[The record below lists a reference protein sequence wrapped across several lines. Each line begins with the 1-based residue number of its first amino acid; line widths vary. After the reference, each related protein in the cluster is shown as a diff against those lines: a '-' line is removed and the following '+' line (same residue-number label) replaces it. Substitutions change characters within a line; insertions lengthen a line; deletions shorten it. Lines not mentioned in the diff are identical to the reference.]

1 MSTVGAKGSWKITE
15 VDSGYAQLIKNLF
28 DKSEKPVVNVG
39 IHAKDGAKPHLNSL
53 LTIAEIAAVHEY
65 GLGGMPE
72 RSFLRV
78 WMNTYQKQCQ
88 EALKRLLLEAMNGKI
103 TKYQALEQF
112 GVWMA
117 GQIQQFIAANKVQP
131 PTGQERNER
140 KGSSVTLIDKGALRS
155 SITFSVEG
163 VKNPVEPKP
172 LKVTGFNSKKS
183 KAARKRLAKKAERFV
198 KKTRRFSKKITAK
211 AKRNSKKAVRF
222 GKRTAKQ
229 ARVKKRITRA
239 QKKGRK
245 KR

>member
-39 IHAKDGAKPHLNSL
+39 IHAKDGAKPHPNSP

-112 GVWMA
+112 GMWMV

-131 PTGQERNER
+131 PTGQEQNER

-163 VKNPVEPKP
+163 VKKPVKPKP

-183 KAARKRLAKKAERFV
+183 KAARKRLAKKALRFTRRTV
-198 KKTRRFSKKITAK
+198 KKADRSI
-211 AKRNSKKAVRF
+211 
-222 GKRTAKQ
+222 